1 MVLALKTLLPSSAP
15 AKSISPKAIA
25 LPARN
30 TRAVV
35 LSTVGLTGLTILSG
49 AFVAGNDAGNA
60 YNTYPLMDG
69 RWIPWEDMVDPSKG
83 PVWRNAFET
92 TATVQWNHRVLGTC
106 TALTALGAAG
116 YGLLAGCAPG
126 STTPP
131 TLRLRALGT
140 AARVRWL
147 VNGRLAGE
155 TRGAR
160 YWTHAFPDPGP
171 QRITAL
177 ADTGAWAELNLRV
190 VR

>member
-1 MVLALKTLLPSSAP
+1 MDARTGQRLSAACTRPHARERRELARWPGLAYPW
-15 AKSISPKAIA
+15 
-25 LPARN
+25 LPAA
-30 TRAVV
+30 TRRASAIPP
-35 LSTVGLTGLTILSG
+35 LAPDCAPDALAAMETLRIDGPGDG
-49 AFVAGNDAGNA
+49 A
-60 YNTYPLMDG
+60 
-69 RWIPWEDMVDPSKG
+69 R
-83 PVWRNAFET
+83 
-92 TATVQWNHRVLGTC
+92 
-106 TALTALGAAG
+106 
-116 YGLLAGCAPG
+116 LARAPG
-126 STTPP
+126 SATPA

-140 AARVRWL
+140 EARVRWL